1 MRYSKVVKVKCC
13 VAADLSARTRCS
25 KGTAVYAADS
35 LLIYLVS
42 IKEQK
47 RFTLKVSVESN
58 CIKYLVKMEVSNLS
72 SCYCTRNLLQVAVRN
87 LICA

>member
-47 RFTLKVSVESN
+47 IFTLKVSVESN
-58 CIKYLVKMEVSNLS
+58 CIKYFVKMEALHFIVPGICCRLLS
-72 SCYCTRNLLQVAVRN
+72 
-87 LICA
+87 LI